1 MGGYP
6 RRSRAKTS
14 ADCGCGSGLEPWMD
28 ETNLNRTASVLVVD
42 DDPVVRS
49 LMRATLENDNFEVI
63 EAVDGVE
70 GCRLY
75 EERRPDLL
83 LVDVIMPRMDGYELC
98 RELRSRLASAYVPI
112 VVATSLD
119 DVPSIAQAYHAG
131 ATDFIPKPINWL
143 VLNHRV
149 RYILRA
155 SRAFQELRRNQE
167 RLIAAKDAAEAASR
181 SKSEFLANMSHEL
194 RTPLNAIIGFSGM
207 MSDRMFGPINE
218 KYAEYAAVIGDSGR
232 HLLAIINDILDLARD
247 EANRLI
253 VAEEEVEISRVVD
266 LSSRIVQELAV
277 KAEVNFVTE
286 TENFLPN
293 VLGDTAKLTQ
303 ILVNLLSN
311 AIKFTPAGGRVCLK
325 IGREPQ
331 GGLTFQ
337 VADTGIGMSAEQIPI
352 ALSPFGQVDSGLNRK
367 YDGVGLG
374 LPLTKRLIEL
384 HDGTIKITSEPGRGT
399 TVDFHLPE
407 ERLCHGGSQGCPRTT
422 SLRARREEIQ

>member
-1 MGGYP
+1 
-6 RRSRAKTS
+6 
-14 ADCGCGSGLEPWMD
+14 MD
-28 ETNLNRTASVLVVD
+28 ETNLNRTATILIVD

-70 GCRLY
+70 GCELY

-83 LVDVIMPRMDGYELC
+83 LVDVMMPRMDGFELC
-98 RELRSRLASAYVPI
+98 RELRGRLASAYVPI

-119 DVPSIAQAYHAG
+119 DVPSIARAYDAG

-155 SRAFQELRRNQE
+155 SRAFDELRRNQE
-167 RLIAAKDAAEAASR
+167 RLIAARDAAEAASR

-207 MSDRMFGPINE
+207 MSDRMFGPLNE
-218 KYAEYAAVIGDSGR
+218 KYSDYAAVIGDSGR
-232 HLLAIINDILDLARD
+232 HLLAIINDILDLARAD
-247 EANRLI
+247 ADRLI
-253 VAEEEVEISRVVD
+253 VADEEVEIARVVD
-266 LSSRIVQELAV
+266 LSSRIVQELAF
-277 KAEVNFVTE
+277 KAEVNFLIE
-286 TENFLPN
+286 TEDLLPN
-293 VLGDTAKLTQ
+293 VLGDAAKLTQ

-311 AIKFTPAGGRVCLK
+311 AIKFTPAGGKVFLK
-325 IGREPQ
+325 IARDAE
-331 GGLTFQ
+331 GGLAFR
-337 VADTGIGMSAEQIPI
+337 VADTGIGMSPEQIPI

-384 HDGTIKITSEPGRGT
+384 HEGTIEIASEPGKGT
-399 TVDFHLPE
+399 SVDFHLPK
-407 ERLCHGGSQGCPRTT
+407 ERVCRGDPHGYLLTTVRRAEDQGC
-422 SLRARREEIQ
+422 AV

>member
-1 MGGYP
+1 M
-6 RRSRAKTS
+6 
-14 ADCGCGSGLEPWMD
+14 LE
-28 ETNLNRTASVLVVD
+28 THLGRTASILVVD
-42 DDPVVRS
+42 DDPVMRS

-75 EERRPDLL
+75 EQHHPDLL
-83 LVDVIMPRMDGYELC
+83 LVDVVMPRMDGYELC
-98 RELRSRLASAYVPI
+98 RELRGRFASAYVPI

-119 DVPSIAQAYHAG
+119 DVPSIARAYDAG
-131 ATDFIPKPINWL
+131 ATDFIPKPVNWL

-155 SRAFQELRRNQE
+155 SQAFDELHRNQD
-167 RLIAAKDAAEAASR
+167 RLIAARDAAEAASR

-207 MSDRMFGPINE
+207 MSDQMFGPLNE
-218 KYAEYAAVIGDSGR
+218 KYDEYAFVMGDSFR
-232 HLLAIINDILDLARD
+232 HLLAIIFDILDLARAD
-247 EANRLI
+247 ANRL
-253 VAEEEVEISRVVD
+253 VVVEEEVEIGEVVN
-266 LSSRIVQELAV
+266 LSSRIVQELAA
-277 KAEVNFVTE
+277 KAAVDFVTE
-286 TENFLPN
+286 IDNCLPH

-311 AIKFTPAGGRVCLK
+311 AIKFTPAGGRVFLK
-325 IGREPQ
+325 IKRNPQ
-331 GGLTFQ
+331 GGLTFR

-384 HDGTIKITSEPGRGT
+384 HEGTIEIASEPGRGT
-399 TVDFHLPE
+399 MVDFHLPK
-407 ERLCHGGSQGCPRTT
+407 ERVCQPIVH
-422 SLRARREEIQ
+422 